1 MEKIGTKIWKKTQA
15 NRVLKK
21 WNVNFLFNIKMN
33 GKTLKFGYV
42 EVSKREFHGSKQP
55 IALNL
60 VNVSQILIS
69 DKFKHSVTGF
79 KYFIGCED
87 DNIIR
92 PLCIILPQSR
102 YIKHFDNGGK
112 NMPFMIEDDNTLVKY
127 NEIWNKHLRH

>member
-1 MEKIGTKIWKKTQA
+1 
-15 NRVLKK
+15 
-21 WNVNFLFNIKMN
+21 MN

-127 NEIWNKHLRH
+127 NEIWNKHLRHQTYNFIAGLLMMKNT